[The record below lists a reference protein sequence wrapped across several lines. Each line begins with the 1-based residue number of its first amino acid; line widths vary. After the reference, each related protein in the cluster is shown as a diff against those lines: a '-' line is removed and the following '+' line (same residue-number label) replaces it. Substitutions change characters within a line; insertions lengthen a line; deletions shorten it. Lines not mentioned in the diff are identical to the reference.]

1 MQNSTLVVIILIA
14 LGVLGVGWF
23 LFMNDPLTP
32 TTIEESAN
40 SGVENTNTN
49 ESAGGTET
57 GTGAGTSVGVAV
69 GASTGINTAPM
80 MATVTYSASGYSP
93 SSVTIK
99 KGGTV
104 TWVDQGTSKMWTAS
118 ASHPTHTFYSGTT
131 REEHCDDTTDIS
143 FDQCKN
149 SSQYTF
155 TFDKVGTWRYHN
167 HSQSS
172 HFGSVTVVE

>member
-1 MQNSTLVVIILIA
+1 MQNSTLIVVILLA
-14 LGVLGVGWF
+14 LGVLGAGWF
-23 LFMNDPLTP
+23 LFMNKPVVPTP
-32 TTIEESAN
+32 TEEMPATGTDNTTNEEAGVTGSGAGV
-40 SGVENTNTN
+40 GVE
-49 ESAGGTET
+49 
-57 GTGAGTSVGVAV
+57 VGVTA
-69 GASTGINTAPM
+69 GASTAPM
-80 MATVTYSASGYSP
+80 SATITYSASGYSP

-104 TWVDQGTSKMWTAS
+104 TWVDQGTGKMWTAS
-118 ASHPTHTFYSGTT
+118 ASHPTHTVYAGTT
-131 REEHCDDTTDIS
+131 LQEHCDDTTDTS

-149 SSQYTF
+149 SSQYSF